1 MIRRG
6 TLKEARAALTH
17 LRAFSYHR
25 GNTWTHAMKILLAL
39 ALIMTATLSTKS
51 YCEEELTYC
60 RNYEGEVVIVTDYH
74 CPSGF
79 WPL

>member
-1 MIRRG
+1 MKGLFGIALMMIAISA
-6 TLKEARAALTH
+6 ESQA
-17 LRAFSYHR
+17 
-25 GNTWTHAMKILLAL
+25 
-39 ALIMTATLSTKS
+39 
-51 YCEEELTYC
+51 EEELTYC